1 MTRHPRRLF
10 HLFFLLNV
18 TGSPLT
24 VAAFRAESFIYLLFS
39 NEIKEER
46 KNDDAASS
54 SSEFWGLLLL
64 LLVVVVAIS

>member
-10 HLFFLLNV
+10 LVSSFFFLVNV

-54 SSEFWGLLLL
+54 SSA
-64 LLVVVVAIS
+64 VAPFL

>member
-24 VAAFRAESFIYLLFS
+24 VAAFRAESFIYLFFS

-54 SSEFWGLLLL
+54 SPA
-64 LLVVVVAIS
+64 VAPFL